1 MEWFDIGRWIMLSVQ
16 LIGLVVQLYFARKAV
31 GNWTKSEEDYEESFA
46 WLEKCKE
53 LYIRAKSEVNQNGD

>member
-1 MEWFDIGRWIMLSVQ
+1 MLSVQ